1 MPYCKYRNVKE
12 RGRFL
17 MDIASL
23 STALSTTQLQ
33 NDVGVLMLSKQLDTV
48 EVMSDSMI
56 KMMEQSVN
64 PNLGA
69 NIDISI

>member
-1 MPYCKYRNVKE
+1 
-12 RGRFL
+12 

-33 NDVGVLMLSKQLDTV
+33 NDVGVLMLGKQLDTV
-48 EVMSDSMI
+48 EVMGDSMI

-64 PNLGA
+64 PHLCA

>member
-1 MPYCKYRNVKE
+1 
-12 RGRFL
+12 

-23 STALSTTQLQ
+23 STSLSMSKVN

-48 EVMSDSMI
+48 EVMGDSML

>member
-1 MPYCKYRNVKE
+1 
-12 RGRFL
+12 

-23 STALSTTQLQ
+23 STALSMSQVN
-33 NDVGVLMLSKQLDTV
+33 NDIGVLMLSKQLDTV
-48 EVMSDSMI
+48 EVMGDSMI

-64 PNLGA
+64 PHLGA

>member
-1 MPYCKYRNVKE
+1 MRKAASY
-12 RGRFL
+12 

-23 STALSTTQLQ
+23 STALSMSQVN
-33 NDVGVLMLSKQLDTV
+33 NDIGVLMLSKQLDTV
-48 EVMSDSMI
+48 EVMGDSMI

-64 PNLGA
+64 PHLGA

>member
-1 MPYCKYRNVKE
+1 
-12 RGRFL
+12 

-56 KMMEQSVN
+56 KMLEQSVN

>member
-1 MPYCKYRNVKE
+1 
-12 RGRFL
+12 

-33 NDVGVLMLSKQLDTV
+33 NDVGVLVLGKQLDTV
-48 EVMSDSMI
+48 EVMGDSMI

-64 PNLGA
+64 PHLGA

>member
-1 MPYCKYRNVKE
+1 
-12 RGRFL
+12 

-23 STALSTTQLQ
+23 STTLSTTQLQ
-33 NDVGVLMLSKQLDTV
+33 NDVGVLMLGKQLDTV
-48 EVMSDSMI
+48 EVMGDSMI

-64 PNLGA
+64 PHLGA

>member
-1 MPYCKYRNVKE
+1 
-12 RGRFL
+12 

-23 STALSTTQLQ
+23 STALSMSQVN
-33 NDVGVLMLSKQLDTV
+33 NDIGVLMLGKQLDTV
-48 EVMSDSMI
+48 EVMGDSMI

-64 PNLGA
+64 PHLGT

>member
-1 MPYCKYRNVKE
+1 
-12 RGRFL
+12 

-33 NDVGVLMLSKQLDTV
+33 NDVGVLMLGKQLDTV
-48 EVMSDSMI
+48 EVMGDSMI

-64 PNLGA
+64 PHLGA